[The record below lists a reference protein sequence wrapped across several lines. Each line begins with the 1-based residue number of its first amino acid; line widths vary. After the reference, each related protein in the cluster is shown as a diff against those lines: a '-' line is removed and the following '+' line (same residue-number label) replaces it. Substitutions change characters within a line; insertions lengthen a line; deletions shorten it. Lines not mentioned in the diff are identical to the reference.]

1 MQVREVMTRGVECI
15 APETTLQEAAAKMR
29 ELDTGCLPVCENNRL
44 AGMVTDRDIVIRAIA
59 EGRDPRTC
67 TARDV
72 MTREIVCCFEDDDIE
87 EAARLMKDRQIRRL
101 MVLNRNKRLAGIVS
115 LGDLAV
121 DTGDDQFSGEILER
135 VSKRGL
141 WNQVPLATPY

>member
-1 MQVREVMTRGVECI
+1 MQVREVMTRGVQCI
-15 APETTLQEAAAKMR
+15 APQTPLQEAAAKMR

-44 AGMVTDRDIVIRAIA
+44 AGMLTDRDIVIRAVA
-59 EGRDPRTC
+59 EGRDPQTC

-72 MTREIVCCFEDDDIE
+72 MTCGIVHCFEDDDVE
-87 EAARLMKDRQIRRL
+87 EAAQLMKDRQIRRL
-101 MVLNRNKRLAGIVS
+101 LVLNRNKQLVGIVS

-135 VSKRGL
+135 VSERGT
-141 WNQVPLATPY
+141 WHNVPLATPY